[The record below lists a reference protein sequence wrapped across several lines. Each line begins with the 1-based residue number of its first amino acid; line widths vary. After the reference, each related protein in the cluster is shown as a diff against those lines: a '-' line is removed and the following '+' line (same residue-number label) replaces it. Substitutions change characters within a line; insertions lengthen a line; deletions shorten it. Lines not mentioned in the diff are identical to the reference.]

1 MVVPCTAKTAQ
12 HQRNFGSTLSRY
24 IMRPIAVAARLHRL
38 ATRRR
43 ESFEGVQRGNARR
56 RSAFPRRDRNVR
68 SRNGHLEGG
77 VATGMLGEETGRSR
91 RWRFFFFLFFVCRPS
106 LFITPGNPLCF
117 SPRAGSSDENSGDR
131 RGRGRRRKEKREKMG
146 TQRKMG
152 RGKKN
157 SGVLP

>member
-91 RWRFFFFLFFVCRPS
+91 RWRFFFFSFLCVSTESLYYAWESALFLAACWQQRREQWRPEG
-106 LFITPGNPLCF
+106 T
-117 SPRAGSSDENSGDR
+117 
-131 RGRGRRRKEKREKMG
+131 RKEAQGKARKDGDAKKDGTREKE
-146 TQRKMG
+146 
-152 RGKKN
+152 
-157 SGVLP
+157 